1 MNKLLTAL
9 SYLILLVIVGAVIG
23 GGYGVYLAIGATIAA
38 IPPVAWL
45 VAGGAALFA
54 IVFVATGGAIALVRR
69 WWRSS
74 RYVRP
79 TDSLFPLVDL
89 GGGIFYNGNEPGA
102 QSLAALA
109 AGRRPTAALAGRV
122 IDAQWRNGSAPDAP
136 ALPAPEPA
144 ALTVQ
149 QVVDVDPR
157 TAPHWLLV
165 GSTGSGKTIASYAIL
180 AELARRAPCQFVI
193 TEPGGVNWGRQT
205 TATSTL
211 EIARA
216 VIGVQWEM
224 ERRQVLLRRF
234 DVDHVQDLADPL
246 PYIVL
251 VAEETET
258 VLDDLR
264 LTDRDTRQACIIA
277 LRSIARLGRKAGVC
291 LVAVTQA
298 ASADLFDMH
307 VRRNMTNTL
316 LFRSE
321 HTVGETWR
329 VSRDIR
335 LGDLRPGM
343 AYSVQ
348 HGSLVQFPRVPRPD
362 LAAEPLEL
370 PEPVLASE
378 PIMVENWPQ
387 HGSSAPVL
395 AGSAGS
401 GPVLEANA
409 EPDAVLAA
417 AMRSWH
423 ASGASKNEIVRRVWP
438 AKNGITWSI
447 LDRVLSGEL

>member
-1 MNKLLTAL
+1 MKAL
-9 SYLILLVIVGAVIG
+9 EAAAWLVLLVIVAGVLAAGYAVWRM
-23 GGYGVYLAIGATIAA
+23 VEATVAA
-38 IPPVAWL
+38 IPPVAFL
-45 VAGGAALFA
+45 AVGGVVLFA
-54 IVFVATGGAIALVRR
+54 GALVIVGGAIYIVKTLAARSRR
-69 WWRSS
+69 MYAKDGLFPVVDHGHG
-74 RYVRP
+74 RYVN
-79 TDSLFPLVDL
+79 V
-89 GGGIFYNGNEPGA
+89 NEPGA
-102 QSLAALA
+102 QSLAVLA

-144 ALTVQ
+144 TLTVQ

-193 TEPGGVNWGRQT
+193 TEPAGVNWGRQT
-205 TATSTL
+205 MATSTL

-216 VIGVQWEM
+216 IVGVQREM

-362 LAAEPLEL
+362 LVAEPLEL

-378 PIMVENWPQ
+378 PIMVVNWPQ
-387 HGSSAPVL
+387 HGSSVPVL
-395 AGSAGS
+395 AGSASS

-423 ASGASKNEIVRRVWP
+423 ASGVSKNEIVRRIWP
-438 AKNGITWSI
+438 AKNGVTWSI